1 MFDKVRNA
9 TLMTRFMTGAN
20 AYEATDRYRVRIRQR
35 LDQHT

>member
-20 AYEATDRYRVRIRQR
+20 AYEATD
-35 LDQHT
+35 